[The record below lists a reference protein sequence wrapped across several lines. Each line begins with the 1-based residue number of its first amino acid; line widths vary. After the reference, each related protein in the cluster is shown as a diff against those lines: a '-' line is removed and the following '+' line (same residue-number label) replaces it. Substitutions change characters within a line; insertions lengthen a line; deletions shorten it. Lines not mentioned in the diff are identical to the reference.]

1 MFNILLDPLPREW
14 HGYPVDMDFQTGIQ
28 ISQCLTDA
36 DLSKEERAETAVALI
51 FPGQY
56 PTDAKEIQEALEWYL
71 NGWNHDQVTDKKK
84 ESKSTELMDFDI
96 DQWRIYAA
104 FRQQYGIN
112 LNRQRLHFWEFM
124 GLLSNLEECAFTR
137 VISIRDKKIT
147 SKMSKEEKEA
157 YSNAKKMYAIRR
169 EEVESEEE
177 KADREAAIDE
187 FNKLRG
193 SS

>member
-1 MFNILLDPLPREW
+1 MFNILLDPLPHEW
-14 HGYPVDMDFQTGIQ
+14 NGYEVDMDFQTGIQ
-28 ISQCLTDA
+28 VSQCLNDS
-36 DLSKEERAETAVALI
+36 DLSKQEKLTTAVSLM
-51 FPGQY
+51 FPGEY
-56 PTDAKEIQEALEWYL
+56 PGISGAIEEALNWYL
-71 NGWNHDQVTDKKK
+71 NGWNHDNVHKGKK
-84 ESKSTELMDFDI
+84 SDVVLMDFDI

-112 LNRQRLHFWEFM
+112 LNRQQLHFWEFM

-193 SS
+193 NS

>member
-1 MFNILLDPLPREW
+1 MFNILLDSLPHDW
-14 HGYPVDMDFQTGIQ
+14 NGYEVDMDFQTGIQ
-28 ISQCLTDA
+28 VSQCLNDP
-36 DLSKEERAETAVALI
+36 DLSKQEKLITAVSLM
-51 FPGQY
+51 FPGEY
-56 PTDAKEIQEALEWYL
+56 PRTSEEIEEVLNWYL
-71 NGWNHDQVTDKKK
+71 NGWNHDNIHKSKK
-84 ESKSTELMDFDI
+84 SDVVLMDFDV

-104 FRQQYGIN
+104 FRSQYGIN